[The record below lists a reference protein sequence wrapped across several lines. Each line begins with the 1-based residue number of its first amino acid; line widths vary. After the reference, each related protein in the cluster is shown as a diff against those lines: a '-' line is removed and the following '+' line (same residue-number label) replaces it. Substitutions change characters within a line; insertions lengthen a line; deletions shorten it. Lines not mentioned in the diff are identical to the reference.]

1 MPPLTKQ
8 AMNPPRSS
16 ARPRARRSIV
26 HLLFTFTL
34 TTTMVATAGFGAL
47 PENPITT
54 AFQEVI
60 GENVPP
66 ELLEPFNQYLDEVS
80 APQIPPR
87 PVSDSD
93 EESQPDPA
101 GALASLFEQTTAVPT
116 PTQTLSS
123 IQGTLAAIAST
134 QTQVA
139 FIQTAPADWAQ
150 TQTQEPLQT
159 PSQTSTSTETHT
171 PGPTETLN
179 LTQTQTQTPTPS
191 ITLTA
196 SPTPVES
203 PTPTLTFTPTIVLPT
218 ATFTTVPTP
227 TFTNSPEPTPTI
239 TNTPGLSSGSCVKNS
254 PNTST
259 YGCLVSS
266 ILLNGVNQTTLT
278 VSTGQA
284 FTFSYSYQVWSD
296 PGNSTGAMQ
305 IIAGLE
311 TVSASTCD
319 YQNSPGVYPG
329 QTGGSYTHT
338 FNAPSTPGNYAIFIR
353 WIQQSGC
360 SLSNYAGYGT
370 VIALITVQ

>member
-1 MPPLTKQ
+1 
-8 AMNPPRSS
+8 MNPPRSS

-139 FIQTAPADWAQ
+139 FIQNAPADWAH
-150 TQTQEPLQT
+150 TQTQEPLQA

-196 SPTPVES
+196 SPTTTVTM
-203 PTPTLTFTPTIVLPT
+203 TPTDVPTAVVIVLPSD
-218 ATFTTVPTP
+218 TP
-227 TFTNSPEPTPTI
+227 TSSPVP

-296 PGNSTGAMQ
+296 PGNPTGAMQ

-319 YQNSPGVYPG
+319 YQNSPGVHPG

>member
-1 MPPLTKQ
+1 MKV
-8 AMNPPRSS
+8 PRSS
-16 ARPRARRSIV
+16 ARPRVRRYV
-26 HLLFTFTL
+26 AHLLFTITL
-34 TTTMVATAGFGAL
+34 TTTMIATAGFGAL
-47 PENPITT
+47 PENPITNT
-54 AFQEVI
+54 FRKVI
-60 GENVPP
+60 GDNVPP
-66 ELLEPFNQYLDEVS
+66 ELLEPFNLYMDQVS
-80 APQIPPR
+80 APQIPPG
-87 PVSDSD
+87 PASESD
-93 EESQPDPA
+93 EVSLPDPA
-101 GALASLFEQTTAVPT
+101 GAIYSLFESTVVVPT
-116 PTQTLSS
+116 PTNEQLARLQSTVAAL
-123 IQGTLAAIAST
+123 QGT

-139 FIQTAPADWAQ
+139 FIQTAPTSWAQ
-150 TQTQEPLQT
+150 TQTQAPLIT
-159 PSQTSTSTETHT
+159 PSQTSTPTQTHT

-296 PGNSTGAMQ
+296 PGNPTGAMQ

-319 YQNSPGVYPG
+319 YQNSPGVHPG

-338 FNAPSTPGNYAIFIR
+338 FNAPSTPGNYAIFVR